1 MGGENDRPNITGT
14 FGRYSRIAC
23 SYRGLMAA
31 VDRGAVALAVITV
44 IRCFGE
50 SVDVLRTASVAVR
63 VVTRGN
69 RTGCD
74 QSRFTIPMRDPDV
87 TTDAGD
93 PLMIGL
99 FEMDVAGSVQGMTVQ
114 AEQPVRCTAVG
125 RSVAQGPE
133 RPRGCPVACRPLI
146 GPRFVRA
153 AEHPFYR

>member
-1 MGGENDRPNITGT
+1 MCTSPVLGMSGASLGHCLKMAPLMGGENDRPNITGT

-31 VDRGAVALAVITV
+31 VDRGAVALAVITE

-74 QSRFTIPMRDPDV
+74 QS
-87 TTDAGD
+87 
-93 PLMIGL
+93 
-99 FEMDVAGSVQGMTVQ
+99 
-114 AEQPVRCTAVG
+114 
-125 RSVAQGPE
+125 
-133 RPRGCPVACRPLI
+133 
-146 GPRFVRA
+146 
-153 AEHPFYR
+153 